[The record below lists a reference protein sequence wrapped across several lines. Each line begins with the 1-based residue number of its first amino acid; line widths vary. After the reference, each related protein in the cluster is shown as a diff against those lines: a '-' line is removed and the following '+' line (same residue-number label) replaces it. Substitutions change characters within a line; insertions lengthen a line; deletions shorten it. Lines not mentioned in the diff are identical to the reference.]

1 MVIDDHPQVRAG
13 VAALL
18 GQLGQVSTAANG
30 ELALAQLK
38 SQPMHVLVVDLHM
51 PVMGGTEFIRCY
63 RQQAGEGA
71 IVLMSAD
78 PALCQ
83 IADEVGADA
92 WFSKGSD
99 PDLIYCSVAALLER
113 QLAVRMGGR

>member
-83 IADEVGADA
+83 IADEVEQTP
-92 WFSKGSD
+92 GSAKA
-99 PDLIYCSVAALLER
+99 PILTSYIALLQR
-113 QLAVRMGGR
+113 FLSAS